1 MCSSMHNLNNTCFY
15 YDTRFTLMPK
25 KVEKHEKEPNHPSEG
40 QPTKPTKPIRTNSHA
55 AHNTKELFFFTHISI
70 QATATSSQ
78 LLMRL

>member
-40 QPTKPTKPIRTNSHA
+40 QPTKPIRTNSQQHTTQK
-55 AHNTKELFFFTHISI
+55 NFFFFHTY
-70 QATATSSQ
+70 
-78 LLMRL
+78 

>member
-1 MCSSMHNLNNTCFY
+1 MCSSMHNLKNMCFY
-15 YDTRFTLMPK
+15 YDTRFTRMPK

-40 QPTKPTKPIRTNSHA
+40 QPTKPIRTNSHA
-55 AHNTKELFFFTHISI
+55 AHNTKVFFFTHISI

>member
-1 MCSSMHNLNNTCFY
+1 MCSSMHNLKNTCFY

-25 KVEKHEKEPNHPSEG
+25 KVVKHEKEPNHPSEG
-40 QPTKPTKPIRTNSHA
+40 QPTKPSKPIRTNSHR
-55 AHNTKELFFFTHISI
+55 AHNTKDVFFTQISI

>member
-1 MCSSMHNLNNTCFY
+1 MCSSMHNLKNTRFY
-15 YDTRFTLMPK
+15 YDTRFTLMLK

-40 QPTKPTKPIRTNSHA
+40 QPTKPIRTNSHA
-55 AHNTKELFFFTHISI
+55 AHNTKDFFFFTHISI